1 MEIWREVPEY
11 EGVYEVSN
19 LGRVRRVET
28 QRVLKGKTL
37 RNGYRE
43 VTLSREGNPRFFL
56 IHRLV
61 MLAFKGAPPEKHEV
75 CHNDGNKENNRLDNL
90 RYDTHSNNAKD
101 RIKHGTCRNSRKT
114 LCPRGHNLNFESN
127 RSRHYSAKGFRQC
140 RACHRAESMV
150 QRYPWLGDAV
160 LEISNLYYEN
170 PERKF
175 FQSDFLFLLEGSPSK
190 S

>member
-1 MEIWREVPEY
+1 MEEFRTIPGY
-11 EGVYEVSN
+11 EGFYEVSN
-19 LGRVRRVET
+19 FGRVRRVET

-43 VTLSREGNPRFFL
+43 VSLCREGSPRFFL

-101 RIKHGTCRNSRKT
+101 RVKHGTCRNARKT
-114 LCPRGHNLNFESN
+114 LCPRGHSLNFESN
-127 RSRHYSAKGFRQC
+127 RSRHYSSKGFRQC
-140 RACHRAESMV
+140 RACHRAESMAQHCSLLRDV
-150 QRYPWLGDAV
+150 V
-160 LEISNLYYEN
+160 LEMSNLYYEQ
-170 PERKF
+170 PEKRF
-175 FQSDFLFLLEGSPSK
+175 SRSDFMFLLEGSPSK